1 MTITNRILTINWIS
15 YVFFVIEKIPFCSTA
30 KTSNAIIRTQKLH
43 NQNQNKNEI
52 EGKEHDF
59 ISNNKLEKP
68 RIRNIKPKSRCA
80 KLEKQWLSISI
91 FPFVI
96 KLFTFFAFFSL
107 LYVEQVYSKQNL
119 IFLGNN
125 CFIHSFS
132 VS

>member
-68 RIRNIKPKSRCA
+68 RIRNIKTKIEMCKVR
-80 KLEKQWLSISI
+80 ETMVINQY
-91 FPFVI
+91 FPLCYQTFH
-96 KLFTFFAFFSL
+96 LFCLFLFAL
-107 LYVEQVYSKQNL
+107 
-119 IFLGNN
+119 
-125 CFIHSFS
+125 C
-132 VS
+132 